1 MMSSSGKN
9 SKSFMDE
16 IFTIADVAKRAKIS
30 HTAAF
35 MRLKAHER
43 AGELCP
49 FVKRG
54 NTYLLTPEQAQ
65 SLCMGFGRGRDAI
78 NFHAKKREKP
88 TESAPRRRKAS

>member
-1 MMSSSGKN
+1 MMSSSRKN
-9 SKSFMDE
+9 SNSFMDE

-30 HTAAF
+30 HQAAF
-35 MRLKAHER
+35 MRLRAHER

-65 SLCMGFGRGRDAI
+65 SLCMGFGRGRSAI
-78 NFHAKKREKP
+78 NFHAKKRDKAA
-88 TESAPRRRKAS
+88 ESTTRRRKAS